1 MRAGIAGG
9 GRKVMTAGP
18 WLSARGGATL
28 RWGIGAD
35 GWARGRSETGA
46 LRARGDGLADRW
58 SRVAAAGGETRGQT
72 GRVRWVRVRV
82 RVGPRGPCGG
92 SRLGQR
98 AGPMREKERAGLGC
112 CWVGFWL
119 WVCPFSISLSLLFL
133 IQTSF
138 NSNKNLNSNHT
149 QLKVC
154 TSMNAH
160 PI

>member
-58 SRVAAAGGETRGQT
+58 SRVAAARGEKRGVTGGPCVLAGSVRSEGEREGV
-72 GRVRWVRVRV
+72 GRVAMA
-82 RVGPRGPCGG
+82 
-92 SRLGQR
+92 L
-98 AGPMREKERAGLGC
+98 AG
-112 CWVGFWL
+112 
-119 WVCPFSISLSLLFL
+119 
-133 IQTSF
+133 
-138 NSNKNLNSNHT
+138 
-149 QLKVC
+149 
-154 TSMNAH
+154 
-160 PI
+160 